1 MVKPLHTSEIDACM
15 HKIELKRTEPFS
27 QFRHT
32 PTDEQERRR
41 KEAELLRERILTAL
55 VELHPESQTATSKEH
70 TLELLSE
77 GVPVVL
83 RARLSTSDNSL
94 ISTIPILVRV
104 GKSESGFV
112 YAPIII
118 KNHEITEAAATRSLK
133 KTTVADLLPGGTIE
147 VSGTGLRSTPGVRR
161 DTLALAGMSRIV
173 ADNGFGDPHWRG
185 GVIDRRGDLYWLELD
200 NEQYPKAN
208 LSYFKQLLEE
218 RQALLE
224 QISERSPGSMA
235 SEPYWHRD
243 CTECEFAKYCQPVL
257 EEVDD
262 VSLVRFSNF
271 SQQQQLRANGVIT
284 RAKLAELD
292 PLKAQRAKA
301 HPTSV
306 EGVEGALS
314 PSFDRLDDLI
324 YRARSHEMG
333 TMLRIFEPENMGC
346 PTADIE
352 VDVDMESYG
361 DATYMWGAY
370 VSVNSPV
377 PGIDEG
383 YRSFFT
389 FEELTFENE
398 QRIFQEFWRW
408 FMQIRDLALNAG
420 KTFAGYCFWEH
431 AENSAMNRAVS
442 PPLTDGPTLIDL
454 DAFRNSSPK
463 QWLDM
468 HAYAKNQIQTA
479 GQSGLKQMAVAAG
492 FHWRDESPSGEASMS
507 WYEVAVG
514 EAPEEAE
521 VSRQR
526 LLQYN
531 EDDCRATKALRD
543 WLNGDAKLLPHRD
556 DFQPKTTH

>member
-1 MVKPLHTSEIDACM
+1 
-15 HKIELKRTEPFS
+15 
-27 QFRHT
+27 
-32 PTDEQERRR
+32 
-41 KEAELLRERILTAL
+41 
-55 VELHPESQTATSKEH
+55 
-70 TLELLSE
+70 
-77 GVPVVL
+77 
-83 RARLSTSDNSL
+83 
-94 ISTIPILVRV
+94 
-104 GKSESGFV
+104 
-112 YAPIII
+112 
-118 KNHEITEAAATRSLK
+118 
-133 KTTVADLLPGGTIE
+133 
-147 VSGTGLRSTPGVRR
+147 
-161 DTLALAGMSRIV
+161 
-173 ADNGFGDPHWRG
+173 
-185 GVIDRRGDLYWLELD
+185 
-200 NEQYPKAN
+200 
-208 LSYFKQLLEE
+208 
-218 RQALLE
+218 
-224 QISERSPGSMA
+224 
-235 SEPYWHRD
+235 
-243 CTECEFAKYCQPVL
+243 
-257 EEVDD
+257 
-262 VSLVRFSNF
+262 
-271 SQQQQLRANGVIT
+271 
-284 RAKLAELD
+284 
-292 PLKAQRAKA
+292 
-301 HPTSV
+301 
-306 EGVEGALS
+306 
-314 PSFDRLDDLI
+314 
-324 YRARSHEMG
+324 
-333 TMLRIFEPENMGC
+333 
-346 PTADIE
+346 
-352 VDVDMESYG
+352 MESYG

-442 PPLTDGPTLIDL
+442 PPLTDGPTLVDL
-454 DAFRNSSPK
+454 DAFRNTSPK

-543 WLNGDAKLLPHRD
+543 WLNGNAKLLPHRD